1 MSYKVARRVNP
12 QVAICSFSS
21 SGAGNV
27 AFSFVSGDFT
37 PSIASDVITLGA
49 GYEYFIVSSPSITAA
64 TSYRHIIDGV
74 NGDLYP
80 ASTTSLTSALDDQ
93 YSSIQADAAV
103 TFSLYATL
111 AVTLNSR
118 LQIWRFPL

>member
-1 MSYKVARRVNP
+1 MSYNIARNVNP

-27 AFSFVSGDFT
+27 VFSFVEGDFT
-37 PSIASDVITLGA
+37 PSIVSDVITLEA
-49 GYEYFIVSSPSITAA
+49 GYEYFIISSPSVTAA

-80 ASTTSLTSALDDQ
+80 ATTTSLTSALDDQ
-93 YSSIQADAAV
+93 FSSIQADAAV

-111 AVTLNSR
+111 AVTSNSR
-118 LQIWRFPL
+118 LQVWRFPL